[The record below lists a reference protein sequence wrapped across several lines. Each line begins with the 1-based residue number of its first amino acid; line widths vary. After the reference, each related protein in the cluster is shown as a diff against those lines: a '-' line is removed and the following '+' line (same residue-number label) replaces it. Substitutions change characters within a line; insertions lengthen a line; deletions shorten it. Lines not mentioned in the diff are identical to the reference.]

1 MCKGKGLLKKLLA
14 VTAIAGGAA
23 VLIAKFRKNS
33 CKECDENMDEE
44 EEFDEEN
51 DTSSRNYVP
60 LSHSEEDTSEE
71 ETVPEEASS
80 EE

>member
-33 CKECDENMDEE
+33 CKECDENMD
-44 EEFDEEN
+44 
-51 DTSSRNYVP
+51 
-60 LSHSEEDTSEE
+60 
-71 ETVPEEASS
+71 AGI
-80 EE
+80 